1 MCPVLRCLQPSP
13 NCHVSQAAFWDN
25 FASYLELPVST
36 THTTVGAIIGMSLV
50 IGGGDAVV
58 WSASSSTFPYFK
70 GFAAVVASWFMSPVA
85 AFIIV
90 SIVWMFMRPVMR
102 SKHSFVI
109 SFWLLPIFVTAT
121 IALITAF
128 IMQVGGKNG
137 TWAAQ
142 SDGTIAWVCITVG
155 VGCGLITLV
164 CFMPFIKKRALADEA
179 KLQER
184 YDG

>member
-1 MCPVLRCLQPSP
+1 
-13 NCHVSQAAFWDN
+13 
-25 FASYLELPVST
+25 
-36 THTTVGAIIGMSLV
+36 MSLV
-50 IGGGDAVV
+50 IGGGDAIV

-70 GFAAVVASWFMSPVA
+70 GFAVVITSWFVSPILAGIVVAILWV
-85 AFIIV
+85 
-90 SIVWMFMRPVMR
+90 FMRPIMR

-109 SFWLLPIFVTAT
+109 SFWLLPLFVTAT

-137 TWAAQ
+137 TWPAQ
-142 SDGTIAWVCITVG
+142 SDGTIAWVCIVVG

-184 YDG
+184 YVVYLWDLSLVVVFVSSTLAFVVGCALPRGDVTLDVAVTSLFSLV